1 MTKSEKSIIIAD
13 TDAHSGSIVSISN
26 IASGVVDE
34 VTFGTYVEG
43 SDDINH
49 QTYTTDI
56 NLASYILEGPISN
69 FKLTSGA
76 VLVRYNRE
84 LT

>member
-13 TDAHSGSIVSISN
+13 TAAHSGSIVSISN
-26 IASGVVDE
+26 VASGITDI

-43 SDDINH
+43 GDDINH

-56 NLASYILEGPISN
+56 NLSSYVLEGPISN

>member
-13 TDAHSGSIVSISN
+13 TAAHSGSIVSITN
-26 IASGVVDE
+26 VASGIINS

-43 SDDINH
+43 GDDINH

-56 NLASYILEGPISN
+56 NLASYALEGPISN